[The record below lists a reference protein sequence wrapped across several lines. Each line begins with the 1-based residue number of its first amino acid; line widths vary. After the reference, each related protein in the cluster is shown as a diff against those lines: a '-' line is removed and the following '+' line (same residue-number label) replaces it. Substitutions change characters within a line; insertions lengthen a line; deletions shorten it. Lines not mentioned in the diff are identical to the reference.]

1 MRTLPE
7 LKQAFTLLYPPEE
20 NPRQQ
25 RLIISQGRCEFCG
38 KGNVRLE
45 MHHILTGKLRRS
57 FFERFFTVR
66 MLCPNCHKGSK
77 KYLALPQAKKEVEAV
92 LLQAFDIL
100 DTINIMGS
108 SVLEQ

>member
-1 MRTLPE
+1 MNLPE
-7 LKQAFTLLYPPEE
+7 LKQAFNLLYPPQE
-20 NPRQQ
+20 NVRDQ
-25 RLIISQGRCEFCG
+25 RLRLSKGRCEGCG
-38 KGNVRLE
+38 VSGVRLE

-92 LLQAFDIL
+92 LLQDFNTL
-100 DTINIMGS
+100 DVINIMGS
-108 SVLEQ
+108 SGLEQ

>member
-38 KGNVRLE
+38 KGNMRLE
-45 MHHILTGKLRRS
+45 MHHIITSKLRRS
-57 FFERFFTVR
+57 FFERVFTIR

-92 LLQAFDIL
+92 LLQEFNTL
-100 DTINIMGS
+100 DVINIMGS
-108 SVLEQ
+108 SGLEQ